1 MSCQNICQEKSM
13 LFVRVNKHKAVE
25 VAVRGCG
32 FWSLPFESGCNA
44 KPIYETFL
52 LLTSFQREIIFTT
65 FRLILEL
72 LSLLVAFF
80 LSLLFL
86 ICPSFLA
93 FYSLSATL
101 LPFFSYLLHIFVSC
115 FFCIC
120 CSTVFLF
127 SSFLPF
133 FLSSLIY
140 SLISFPLC
148 HSFFPYFFLL
158 SCCCYLFPYARHSYL
173 HSFPSTS
180 VDSMYF
186 ICVFMSLV
194 VLSPCSLFSPISHM
208 SHIASPHNN
217 KTDNNIFS
225 EFTVNI
231 SSCSYSL
238 LALYSTVNL
247 CVSVYMCACV
257 FWL

>member
-140 SLISFPLC
+140 SLISFPLSVIPFFLI
-148 HSFFPYFFLL
+148 SFFSHVIYFLMPVILIFI
-158 SCCCYLFPYARHSYL
+158 
-173 HSFPSTS
+173 PSLPP
-180 VDSMYF
+180 V
-186 ICVFMSLV
+186 
-194 VLSPCSLFSPISHM
+194 
-208 SHIASPHNN
+208 
-217 KTDNNIFS
+217 
-225 EFTVNI
+225 
-231 SSCSYSL
+231 
-238 LALYSTVNL
+238 STVCTL
-247 CVSVYMCACV
+247 YVCLWV
-257 FWL
+257 